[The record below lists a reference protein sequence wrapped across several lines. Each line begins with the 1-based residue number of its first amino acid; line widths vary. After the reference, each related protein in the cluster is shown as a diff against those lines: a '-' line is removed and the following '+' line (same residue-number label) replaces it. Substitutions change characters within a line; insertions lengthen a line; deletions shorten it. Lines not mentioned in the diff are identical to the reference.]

1 MELMVPS
8 RKAHRRS
15 LMVDRD
21 VLHTLAVA
29 GAACVVSLGLVYV
42 AYFVHVLRVAR
53 NAPCDSSSGD
63 CVLLFGKHAPGGER
77 DAEFDARVARGAA
90 LWHQRPDRRVL
101 LLGGGPPDVPT
112 EAELARRG
120 LLALGIGGH
129 VPLMLDTQ
137 SRDTLQN
144 LRNARDLLRAGQL
157 DGRVTLLSSRYHLAR
172 CALYARQLGLH
183 AEVCAAEP
191 RLQWHAVSLGRI
203 AVEAAYVCWGDIGT
217 RWARLI
223 GNARM
228 LARVT

>member
-1 MELMVPS
+1 MEHMVLS
-8 RKAHRRS
+8 RNAHRRA
-15 LMVDRD
+15 LLVDRD

-29 GAACVVSLGLVYV
+29 GAACAVSLGLVYV

-77 DAEFDARVARGAA
+77 DAEFNARVARAAA
-90 LWHQRPDRRVL
+90 LWHLRPERRVL

-120 LLALGIGGH
+120 LLELGIAGH
-129 VPLMLDTQ
+129 APLMLDTQ

-144 LRNARDLLRAGQL
+144 LRNARDLLRVGRL

-172 CALYARQLGLH
+172 CALYARQLGLQ

-191 RLQWHAVSLGRI
+191 RLHWHPGSLRRI
-203 AVEAAYVCWGDIGT
+203 ATEAAYVCWGDIGT

-223 GNARM
+223 GNQRM